1 MVVGGKGFVIKV
13 VKIKKEKVHNMRKL
27 EWDVK
32 K

>member
-1 MVVGGKGFVIKV
+1 MFVGGKGFVIKV

-27 EWDVK
+27 QRDAK